1 MLRQWLIAVNIAQ
14 RCSNTRTDPQNAD
27 ATLYGNFHDLC
38 AITELAQ
45 HELPTATSHQF
56 GLIEAHR

>member
-1 MLRQWLIAVNIAQ
+1 VLRQWLIAVNIAQ

-27 ATLYGNFHDLC
+27 ATLFGNFHDLC
-38 AITELAQ
+38 AITELEQ
-45 HELPTATSHQF
+45 RELPTATSHQF

>member
-1 MLRQWLIAVNIAQ
+1 MWLINVNIAQ

-27 ATLYGNFHDLC
+27 ATLSDNLHDLWS
-38 AITELAQ
+38 ITELAQ